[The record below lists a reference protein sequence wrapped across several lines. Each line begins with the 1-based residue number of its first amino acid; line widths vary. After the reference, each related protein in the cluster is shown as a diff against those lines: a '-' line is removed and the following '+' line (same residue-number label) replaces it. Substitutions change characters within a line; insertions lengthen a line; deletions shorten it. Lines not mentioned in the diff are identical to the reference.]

1 MPSWIQKH
9 KNKLLLPTIGLFLLI
24 IIQNPFSKDPVT
36 PLAGQI
42 ELIPNSIPTPTVSNE
57 ISKEHVQENT
67 TASKEQSTVVVD
79 IKGQVVSPGVYT
91 LPVESRIIDAIAL
104 AGGLLPNAD
113 GRVLNLASKLTDEM
127 VIYVPE
133 VGEVAPVIESIPSQQ
148 EETTEGQSLVN
159 INIADETQLMTLSGI
174 GPSKAKAIL
183 AYRNEHGQFNTIEDL
198 KSVTGI
204 GDRTFENLKDFISVN

>member
-1 MPSWIQKH
+1 MI
-9 KNKLLLPTIGLFLLI
+9 F
-24 IIQNPFSKDPVT
+24 QNPFSKDPES
-36 PLAGQI
+36 PLSGQV
-42 ELIPNSIPTPTVSNE
+42 ELIPNSIPTPTVTNE
-57 ISKEHVQENT
+57 ISNEHVQPNSIVEEE
-67 TASKEQSTVVVD
+67 KSTVVVD

-91 LPVESRIIDAIAL
+91 LPVESRVIDAITL
-104 AGGLLPNAD
+104 AGGLLPNAE

-133 VGEVAPVIESIPSQQ
+133 VGETPLVIETIQPVETSPSQD
-148 EETTEGQSLVN
+148 QSLVN
-159 INIADETQLMTLSGI
+159 INTADETQLMTLDGI

>member
-1 MPSWIQKH
+1 
-9 KNKLLLPTIGLFLLI
+9 LLPTIGLFLLF

-42 ELIPNSIPTPTVSNE
+42 ELIPNSIPIPTVSNE
-57 ISKEHVQENT
+57 ISKEHVQSNA
-67 TASKEQSTVVVD
+67 TASTEQSTVVVD

-91 LPVESRIIDAIAL
+91 LPLESRIIDAIAL

-133 VGEVAPVIESIPSQQ
+133 VGEVAPEIKSIPTQQ
-148 EETTEGQSLVN
+148 EETSEGQSLVN
-159 INIADETQLMTLSGI
+159 INTADETQLMTLSGI